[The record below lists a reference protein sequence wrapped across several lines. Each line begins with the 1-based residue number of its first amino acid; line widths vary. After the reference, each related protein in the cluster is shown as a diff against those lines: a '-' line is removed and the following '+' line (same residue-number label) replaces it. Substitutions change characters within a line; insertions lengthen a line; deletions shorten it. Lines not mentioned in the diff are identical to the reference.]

1 MLRQTYLA
9 HNVLEWNQIMVL
21 FIPEEY
27 LKCLQKWPF
36 LATFNVTL
44 ILNSQ
49 CHSVFYFLTFLHEIF
64 VMTFIK

>member
-36 LATFNVTL
+36 LGTFNLTL
-44 ILNSQ
+44 IINSQ
-49 CHSVFYFLTFLHEIF
+49 YYIAFYSLTFLHEIF
-64 VMTFIK
+64 VMTLIK